1 MNEVEILSRRIE
13 RERQA
18 RKQAEVILEQK
29 TLELFNA
36 NIELRT
42 LNEVLEI
49 IISERT
55 RDLEISQ
62 NRFEALISNLH
73 AGILIQDE
81 NFKVVLTNQTFCNLF
96 SIHKSP
102 EALKDTTE
110 NNLINQV
117 GYLVEDPV
125 GFLRKVDQILS
136 RRKTI
141 VGEELQIKGGAIL
154 ERDYIPVIIDGKYKG
169 HLWQFRDVTDERRS
183 HEKLLRSEEKYRGI
197 IENMELGLLE
207 VDTEGCIVRAYPR
220 FCEMVGYEEQELIGK
235 SAVSVFVPKE
245 FYHILEQQTID
256 RAIGKA
262 SVYECQMLLKGGE
275 RIWVL
280 ISGAPIF
287 DLEGTAIGSIGIHYD
302 ITHSKKLQIA
312 LEEARLRAEAAQEA
326 EKQFLANM
334 SHEIRT
340 PLNAIIGMSHLLYDT
355 QPTEQQK
362 EFLDIL
368 KNSAEMLQALISDV
382 LDLSK
387 VRSGNLEVQ
396 QKVFDLV
403 GLVRSLVKSSQLRL
417 EERPL
422 SISLNIDPRIENLII
437 GDDLLL
443 SQILTN
449 LIGNAEKFTLQ
460 GSITVSV
467 RIQKHQKGIMWL
479 EFKISDTGIG
489 IPKDKQGLIFQS
501 FRQVDGDIMRK
512 FGGTGLGLAIVK
524 QLVEL
529 QKGTISVKSVLDKG
543 TTFTFNIPYK
553 DSGKKAEGEELP
565 LLEKLDFDATH
576 KKVLIVEDNYM
587 NRRYIC
593 TLLEKWKIQY
603 TIAHNGREGL
613 EMAHHE
619 PFDLILMDIQMPEM
633 DGYEAT
639 INIRNTANMNRQTP
653 IIALTASAMLTQK
666 DKAFTIG
673 MNDYV
678 SKPFNPL
685 QLYEKL
691 TLYLSKND
699 TNQTVVDPDILTPV
713 SESDFVYNPRLN
725 TEMLTALYGDDY
737 HYAGEMFNTF
747 LKVIVPDFPKFQKY
761 WQAADWEM
769 LRRLAHK
776 VKPTFSMVGL
786 TDLEVLVLE
795 IETVVKNDPTN
806 DTLHTLLEQLDAQL
820 PQAIEIVK
828 ADFEKMASF
837 LVRN

>member
-1 MNEVEILSRRIE
+1 MNEIEILNRRIE

-29 TLELFNA
+29 ALELFNA

-55 RDLEISQ
+55 HDLEISQ
-62 NRFEALISNLH
+62 SRFAALISNLH

-81 NFKVVLTNQTFCNLF
+81 NFKVVLTNQIFCDLF
-96 SIHKSP
+96 GIHKTP
-102 EALKDTTE
+102 ESLKGTTE
-110 NNLINQV
+110 HNLMNQA
-117 GYLVEDPV
+117 GSFIEDPI
-125 GFLRKVDQILS
+125 GFLNKVDQILS
-136 RRKTI
+136 KRKTVI
-141 VGEELQIKGGAIL
+141 GEELRLKGGLIL
-154 ERDYIPVIIDGKYKG
+154 ERDYIPVIIDKKYKG

-183 HEKLLRSEEKYRGI
+183 REKLLRSEEKYRGI

-207 VDTEGCIVRAYPR
+207 VDTEGGIVRAYPR
-220 FCEMVGYEEQELIGK
+220 FCEMVGYEEHEIIGK
-235 SAVSVFVPKE
+235 SAASVFLPKE
-245 FYHILEQQTID
+245 FQPILEQQSSD
-256 RAIGKA
+256 RANGKA
-262 SVYECQMLLKGGE
+262 SVYECQMLVKGGE
-275 RIWVL
+275 RIWAL

-287 DLEGTAIGSIGIHYD
+287 DLDGTVIGSIGIHYD
-302 ITHSKKLQIA
+302 ITYSKKLQIA
-312 LEEARLRAEAAQEA
+312 LEEARRRAEAAQEA

-362 EFLDIL
+362 EFLAIL

-422 SISLNIDPRIENLII
+422 SISVNIDPRIENLIV

-443 SQILTN
+443 NQILTN

-467 RIQKHQKGIMWL
+467 RIQKKQKGFLWL

-501 FRQVDGDIMRK
+501 FRQVNGDIMRK

-529 QKGTISVKSVLDKG
+529 QNGTISVKSVLDKG
-543 TTFTFNIPYK
+543 TTFTFSIPYK
-553 DSGKKAEGEELP
+553 DSGKKSESEELP
-565 LLEKLDFDATH
+565 LLKKIDFDAANT
-576 KKVLIVEDNYM
+576 KVLIVEDNYM

-593 TLLEKWKIQY
+593 TLLEKWKIDY
-603 TIAHNGREGL
+603 AIAHNGREGV

-619 PFDLILMDIQMPEM
+619 LFDLILMDIQMPEM

-691 TLYLSKND
+691 TLYLSKNEAM
-699 TNQTVVDPDILTPV
+699 QTCNDSGIVTPV
-713 SESDFVYNPRLN
+713 LETDFAYNPRLN
-725 TEMLTALYGDDY
+725 TEMLSALYGDDY
-737 HYAGEMFNTF
+737 SYAGEMFNTF
-747 LKVIVPDFPKFQKY
+747 LKVIVPDLPKFQEY
-761 WQAADWEM
+761 RQTSDWEM

-786 TDLEVLVLE
+786 TDLEALVLE
-795 IETVVKNDPTN
+795 IETIVKNDPLN
-806 DTLHTLLEQLDAQL
+806 DSLNILLEQLNAQL
-820 PQAIEIVK
+820 PQAVDIIK

>member
-1 MNEVEILSRRIE
+1 MNETELLNRRIE

-29 TLELFNA
+29 ALELFNA

-49 IISERT
+49 IISDRT

-81 NFKVVLTNQTFCNLF
+81 NFKVVLTNQIFCDLF
-96 SIHKSP
+96 GIHKTP

-110 NNLINQV
+110 NNLMNHV
-117 GYLVEDPV
+117 GYLIEDPV
-125 GFLRKVDQILS
+125 DFLRRVDQILS
-136 RRKTI
+136 SRKTV
-141 VGEELQIKGGAIL
+141 VGEELYLKGGVIL
-154 ERDYIPVIIDGKYKG
+154 ERDYIPVIIDRKYKG

-183 HEKLLRSEEKYRGI
+183 REKLLRSEEKYRGI

-207 VDTEGCIVRAYPR
+207 VDTEGLIVRAYPR
-220 FCEMVGYEEQELIGK
+220 FCAMVGYEEHEIIGK
-235 SAVSVFVPKE
+235 AAVLVFLPEE
-245 FYHILEQQTID
+245 FYHILEQQSID
-256 RAIGKA
+256 RASGKA
-262 SVYECQMLLKGGE
+262 SVYECQMLVKGGE
-275 RIWVL
+275 RIWAL

-287 DLEGTAIGSIGIHYD
+287 DLNGTVIGSIGIHYD
-302 ITHSKKLQIA
+302 ITNSKKLQIA
-312 LEEARLRAEAAQEA
+312 LEEARHRAEAAQEA

-340 PLNAIIGMSHLLYDT
+340 PLNAIIGMSHLLFDT

-362 EFLDIL
+362 EFLSIL

-443 SQILTN
+443 NQILTN
-449 LIGNAEKFTLQ
+449 LIGNAEKFTQQ
-460 GSITVSV
+460 GSIAVSV
-467 RIQKHQKGIMWL
+467 KIQKQQEDTMWL
-479 EFKISDTGIG
+479 EFKIADTGIG
-489 IPKDKQGLIFQS
+489 IPEEKQDLIFES
-501 FRQVDGDIMRK
+501 FRQVDGDIKRK

-524 QLVEL
+524 HLVEL
-529 QKGTISVKSVLDKG
+529 QDGTISVKSTPGEG
-543 TTFTFNIPYK
+543 TTFTFSIPYK

-565 LLEKLDFDATH
+565 SLKKLDFDATH

-613 EMAHHE
+613 EMAQHE
-619 PFDLILMDIQMPEM
+619 LFDLILMDIQMPEM

-666 DKAFTIG
+666 DKAFSIG

-691 TLYLSKND
+691 TLYLSNNEITQFTDNPD
-699 TNQTVVDPDILTPV
+699 TIPSV
-713 SESDFVYNPRLN
+713 SEHDFAYNARLN
-725 TEMLTALYGDDY
+725 TEMLVALYGDDY
-737 HYAGEMFNTF
+737 SYAGEMFNTF
-747 LKVIVPDFPKFQKY
+747 LKIIVPDLPKFQEY
-761 WQAADWEM
+761 QQARDWEM

-786 TDLEVLVLE
+786 TDIETLILE
-795 IETVVKNDPTN
+795 IETLAKNDPTN
-806 DTLHTLLEQLDAQL
+806 DTLNTLLEQLNAQL